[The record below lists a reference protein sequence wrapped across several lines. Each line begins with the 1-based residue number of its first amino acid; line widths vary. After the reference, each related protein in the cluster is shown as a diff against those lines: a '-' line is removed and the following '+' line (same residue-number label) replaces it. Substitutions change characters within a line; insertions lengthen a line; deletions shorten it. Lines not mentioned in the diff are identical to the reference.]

1 MDGPL
6 SAGFIMAWF
15 SCGGAHDGK
24 VLVSVFQEFFASILK
39 AFNFA
44 GGLGNGL
51 SLAVDYHSMGFRHFP
66 NVS

>member
-6 SAGFIMAWF
+6 SAGFIMVWF

-44 GGLGNGL
+44 GGLNIL
-51 SLAVDYHSMGFRHFP
+51 
-66 NVS
+66 